1 MNLFQCVEDYTMKK
15 LIKTMD
21 DCNLKDS
28 SMKIIY
34 LQLNSNNDNELMDTL
49 ATETNMNADTLST
62 SLKTKTNKQKAN
74 NNAKKPA
81 LEDLKQHKVIMVSTG
96 WNNSLNFKYSMPSR
110 PSYSHMH
117 PLKKVSIWYC
127 IVEHI

>member
-1 MNLFQCVEDYTMKK
+1 MTREHMNVFECVEDYTMKK

-62 SLKTKTNKQKAN
+62 SLKKKKNKQKAN

-96 WNNSLNFKYSMPSR
+96 WNNSLNFK
-110 PSYSHMH
+110 
-117 PLKKVSIWYC
+117 
-127 IVEHI
+127 